1 MTVILEP
8 AHPRKA
14 FPYISTNCARMDNI
28 LDEPCPLLR
37 RHVTL
42 YKATGD
48 LVVSARDSEET
59 VLYRVHSAV
68 LAEHSPVFADMF
80 TLPVAYEGVEKYD
93 GVSLVHL
100 PDNAKDVSA
109 LLEVLYTPG

>member
-1 MTVILEP
+1 M
-8 AHPRKA
+8 
-14 FPYISTNCARMDNI
+14 
-28 LDEPCPLLR
+28 LDEPCLLLH

-48 LVVSARDSEET
+48 LVIARDSEET
-59 VLYRVHSAV
+59 VLYRVHSAI
-68 LAEHSPVFADMF
+68 LAEHSPVFADIF

-100 PDNAKDVSA
+100 LDNAKDVSA